1 MFHAKSSFLRSA
13 GCAAILVACGAAF
26 SVQAADAATG
36 FGSSGTMK
44 LRVPAEKLDE
54 VLRSS
59 RGAKTVATYD
69 SFAVVEVAADAIP
82 TLAEAELLTDEN
94 MVLLNTGALDTTDAG
109 IKALQQLRGEFK
121 GKAMHMVQF
130 ASAVK
135 PEWLTDLTASGV
147 EVVTYIPSNA
157 YIVYGTSQQIAAMQD
172 WAAKDSHI
180 QWNGEYLADY
190 KIQPGA
196 RTIMNDP
203 AAAGADDVLFV
214 VQLVKDEA
222 TNKDTLGVLDVIRK
236 GDVINEYDILNY
248 HNIVIAMPPAMVP
261 TVAALAD
268 VVSIDYYVMPQMH
281 DERQDQIIAGNLSG
295 NVPSGPGYLNWLA
308 GKGFTQAQ
316 FSTSGFAVDIS
327 DSGLDNGTTSPNH
340 FGLYVTGVKPGTSR
354 VVYNRLVGSAHTGST
369 LKGCDGHGTLN
380 SHIVMGYNDI
390 PGSPHAD
397 TSGYHYGL
405 GVCPFVKIGS
415 SVIFDPSTFTSPNY
429 TTLQSQAYNNGAR
442 ISTNSWGAA
451 TAGAYNADSQA
462 YDTLVRDAQPTGA
475 TFPAA
480 GNQEM
485 VIVFSAGNSGS
496 GATTIGSPGSGK
508 NIICVGAGE
517 GVQAFGVADGCAIAD
532 SGADNANDM
541 ATFSSRGPCSDGRKK
556 PDIVAPGTHISGGV
570 TQQASPGVTGLAD
583 TCFNGAGVCGG
594 SASSHFFPLAGQQW
608 WSASSGTSHSCPA
621 VAGGAA
627 LVRQYFI
634 NQGMTAPSPAMTKAV
649 LMNSARYMNGTG
661 AGGALPSNSQ
671 GMGEMNL
678 GELFT
683 RTTTNSIFKDELPGD
698 MFTAT
703 GQSRTYSGTIGD
715 TTKPFRVTLAWTDA
729 PGATSGAAYKN
740 NLDLTVTVGG
750 NTYKGNV
757 FGTSASAT
765 GGAADTQNNVESVF
779 LPAGTS
785 GNFTVTITATNIS
798 SDGVP
803 GNASALDQDYALV
816 VYNYATCV
824 GATVSSSPASRTLC
838 RGTSTTFTVGFTGSP
853 TPTFQWRKGGTS
865 IGGAVGSSYTITS
878 TQVADN
884 GSYDCVVT
892 NTCGSASSV
901 PAMLTVCIADYNCDA
916 AVDFFDYLD
925 FVNDFT
931 AGATFADV
939 NGDSSLDF
947 FDYLDFVDAF
957 TAGC

>member
-1 MFHAKSSFLRSA
+1 
-13 GCAAILVACGAAF
+13 
-26 SVQAADAATG
+26 VQ
-36 FGSSGTMK
+36 
-44 LRVPAEKLDE
+44 
-54 VLRSS
+54 
-59 RGAKTVATYD
+59 
-69 SFAVVEVAADAIP
+69 I
-82 TLAEAELLTDEN
+82 
-94 MVLLNTGALDTTDAG
+94 
-109 IKALQQLRGEFK
+109 
-121 GKAMHMVQF
+121 
-130 ASAVK
+130 
-135 PEWLTDLTASGV
+135 
-147 EVVTYIPSNA
+147 VTYVPSNA
-157 YIVYGTSQQIAAMQD
+157 YIVYGTWEQIAAMQAN
-172 WAAKDSHI
+172 AAKDNHV

-236 GDVINEYDILNY
+236 GEVINEYDILNY

-268 VVSIDYYVMPQMH
+268 VVSIEHYVMPQMH
-281 DERQDQIIAGNLSG
+281 DERQNQIIAGNLSG
-295 NVPSGPGYLNWLA
+295 NVPSGTGYLAWLA

-316 FSTSGFAVDIS
+316 FTTSGFAVDIS
-327 DSGLDNGTTSPNH
+327 DSGLDNATTSPNH
-340 FGLYVTGVKPGTSR
+340 FGLYVTGIKPGTSR
-354 VVYNRLVGSAHTGST
+354 VVYNRLVGTAHAGST

-380 SHIVMGYNDI
+380 SHIVMGYNNLV
-390 PGSPHAD
+390 GSPHAD
-397 TSGYHYGL
+397 AAGYHYGL

-415 SVIFDPSTFTSPNY
+415 SVIFDPSSFTSPNY

-442 ISTNSWGAA
+442 ISTNSWGANS
-451 TAGAYNADSQA
+451 AGAYNADSQA

-475 TFPAA
+475 TFSAA

-485 VIVFSAGNSGS
+485 VICFSAGNAGS
-496 GATTIGSPGSGK
+496 GATTIGTPGTAK

-517 GVQAFGVADGCAIAD
+517 GVQAFGGADGCAIAD
-532 SGADNANDM
+532 AGADNANDM
-541 ATFSSRGPCSDGRKK
+541 ATFSSRGPCTDGRKK

-570 TQQASPGVTGLAD
+570 VQQAVPGATGLAD
-583 TCFNGAGVCGG
+583 ACFTGNGVCGG
-594 SASSHFFPLAGQQW
+594 SSTINFFPLVGQQW
-608 WSASSGTSHSCPA
+608 WTASSGTSHSCPA

-634 NQGMTAPSPAMTKAV
+634 NLGMTAPSPAMTKAV

-678 GELFT
+678 GELFL
-683 RTTTNSIFKDELPGD
+683 RTNSTSIFKDELPGD
-698 MFTAT
+698 LFTAT

-757 FGTSASAT
+757 FGTSASAI
-765 GGAADTQNNVESVF
+765 GGAADTQNNVDSVF

-785 GNFTVTITATNIS
+785 GNFTVTVTATNIN

-803 GNASALDQDYALV
+803 NNASALDQDFALV

-824 GATVSSSPASRTLC
+824 AASVSGSPAARTTC
-838 RGTSTTFTVGFTGSP
+838 RGSSTTFTVVAAGSP
-853 TPTFQWRKGGTS
+853 APTYQWRKNLVNIPGQVN
-865 IGGAVGSSYTITS
+865 ASYTITS
-878 TQVADN
+878 TALADN

-892 NTCGSASSV
+892 NSCGSASSI
-901 PAMLTVCIADYNCDA
+901 PATLTVCVADYNCDGS
-916 AVDFFDYLD
+916 VDFFDYLD

-931 AGATFADV
+931 ASNGFADV
-939 NGDSSLDF
+939 NGDASLDF
-947 FDYLDFVDAF
+947 FDYLDFVNAF
-957 TAGC
+957 TSGC